1 MKNMKRAILVFLA
14 LNLIAVIAGIGWLFQ
29 SGRVNKD
36 RVLELTQLFEEPV
49 ALEQARLAAQEKAA
63 ADAEAAKPKP
73 LPEFALNSDE
83 RNLVRVELTQV
94 DIARLE
100 RMKREVEDL
109 QAILRQE
116 RAGLAR
122 ERGQFEQE
130 KTEFAAM
137 RERLME
143 LEGGKQF
150 KKALNTLITM
160 DAADAMTVLSQLL
173 GRNNELLDP
182 RDAKYEEVVSYLSAM
197 DERARTAILTEFLN
211 VGEEQL
217 AADLLES
224 VRLRGLETMTADG
237 TTP

>member
-1 MKNMKRAILVFLA
+1 MKNMKRAILFLLV
-14 LNLIAVIAGIGWLFQ
+14 LNLIAMLAGIGWLFS

-36 RVLELTQLFEEPV
+36 RVLELTQLFDEPV
-49 ALEQARLAAQEKAA
+49 AIEQARLIAEEKAA
-63 ADAEAAKPKP
+63 AEAEADKPKP
-73 LPEFALNSDE
+73 LPDLALNSDE

-94 DIARLE
+94 DMARLE

-116 RAGLAR
+116 RAGLAEDR
-122 ERGQFEQE
+122 DQLELE
-130 KTEFAAM
+130 KAEFAAM
-137 RERLME
+137 RARLME

-150 KKALNTLITM
+150 KKALATLVTM
-160 DAADAMTVLSQLL
+160 DPPDAMTVLSRLL
-173 GRNNELLDP
+173 GRDNELLDP
-182 RDAKYEEVVSYLSAM
+182 REGKYEEVVSYLSAM

-211 VGEEQL
+211 AGEEQL

-224 VRLRGLETMTADG
+224 VRLRGLETTTADG